1 MRKHEKHG
9 SDFYFISKEEFQK
22 MKEENKFIETMELMG
37 DYFGT
42 SFDELD
48 RVLKT
53 NNVILDI
60 NFSGT

>member
-1 MRKHEKHG
+1 
-9 SDFYFISKEEFQK
+9 